1 MKEIICGRKLVKFFG
16 EGSEKRKVLDE
27 VDVSVAK
34 GEFLSVMGPSG
45 SGKSTLLYTLSG
57 MDAIDGGTVSFCG
70 RDLAVCRE
78 EELADLRRT
87 RMGFVFQQPAL
98 LKNLNLLDNII
109 FPSLR
114 SHGRNGAEA
123 EEKAKALM
131 ERTGILAQRSITQ
144 TSGGQLQRAGI
155 CRALMGDP
163 EIIFADEPTGALNS
177 SAAEEIMDI
186 FSEINAQG
194 TAVMMVTHDPK
205 IAARAGRILFLA
217 DGRTAGEL
225 RFPEAS
231 ANVSDIAKTSA
242 KVNDITK
249 ASAKVS
255 VAAKASSDAD
265 KLRFQDRIDCI
276 LEKMRVLGI

>member
-1 MKEIICGRKLVKFFG
+1 MKKERYWMKWTYPLQ
-16 EGSEKRKVLDE
+16 R
-27 VDVSVAK
+27 
-34 GEFLSVMGPSG
+34 
-45 SGKSTLLYTLSG
+45 GKSTLLYTLSG

-70 RDLAVCRE
+70 RDLAACRE

-131 ERTGILAQRSITQ
+131 ERTGILPLARRSITQ

-205 IAARAGRILFLA
+205 IAAR

-231 ANVSDIAKTSA
+231 ANVSDIAKASA

-249 ASAKVS
+249 ESSKVS
-255 VAAKASSDAD
+255 VTAKTASD
-265 KLRFQDRIDCI
+265 KGNLRFQDRIDCI